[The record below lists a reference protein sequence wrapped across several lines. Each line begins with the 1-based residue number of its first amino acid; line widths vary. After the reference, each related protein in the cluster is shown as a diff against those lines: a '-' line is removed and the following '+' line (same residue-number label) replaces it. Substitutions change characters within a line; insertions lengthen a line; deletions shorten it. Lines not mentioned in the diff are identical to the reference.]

1 MNTYAIHED
10 NMPRLMKKMTRIQN
24 KCKKYGCEFH
34 FAEVGEEYRELKT
47 EDGEKYTAR
56 FVLVEAEGRAVVNGW
71 KFIASIQNTEKGNII
86 EKATDEV
93 EVPERYYTGAPVCEH
108 CGNKRVRNTFL
119 VFNEE
124 TGEFKQVGRSC
135 LCDYTHGM
143 SADGVAQYTSAFEEL
158 IQGEAVQPGGHY
170 TRYIKVREFMRYAA
184 ETIRHFGYVKN
195 DPYSDR
201 KSTRDKA
208 GDFWTLD
215 NGRFWRPEQKEAV
228 KAEYEACGFNPN
240 SPEAVEMVDK
250 ALAWLDTQ
258 GEDNNYMHNL
268 KTACALEYDNGRNL
282 GIIVS
287 LFPTWNRD
295 LEKQERIKKEQEA
308 GKESEWVGEVGKRIS
323 IEIEQV
329 ALLTSWETM
338 YGITCVW
345 KIVGKDGNVYT
356 WKTGNDIPE
365 EATKITGT
373 VKEHKEYRG
382 VKQTELTRCRVA

>member
-24 KCKKYGCEFH
+24 KCKKYGCDFH
-34 FAEVGEEYRELKT
+34 FAEVGEEYREVQT

-71 KFIASIQNTEKGNII
+71 KFIASIQNTEKGNILN
-86 EKATDEV
+86 KATDEI

-119 VFNEE
+119 VMNQE

-158 IQGEAVQPGGHY
+158 IQGEAVVPGGHY
-170 TRYIKVREFMRYAA
+170 TRYINVREYLHYAA
-184 ETIRHFGYVKN
+184 ETIRHFGYVKK
-195 DPYSDR
+195 DPYSG
-201 KSTRDKA
+201 KESTRIKTDK
-208 GDFWTLD
+208 FWTLD
-215 NGRFWRPEQKEAV
+215 NGRFWTPEEKERV
-228 KAEYEACGFNPN
+228 RAEYEACGFNPN
-240 SPEAVEMVDK
+240 SPEAADMVDK
-250 ALAWLDTQ
+250 ALAWLDAQ

-282 GIIVS
+282 GIVVS

-295 LEKQERIKKEQEA
+295 LERQEQKRKEQEA
-308 GKESEWVGEVGKRIS
+308 GAASEWVGEVGKRVTL
-323 IEIEQV
+323 EIAEV
-329 ALLTSWETM
+329 KVITSWETM
-338 YGITCVW
+338 YGVTSVY

-356 WKTGNDIPE
+356 WKTGNYIPD

-382 VKQTELTRCRVA
+382 VKHTELTRCRCA